1 MPKFLLAASI
11 AALCATPAFAG
22 DEIMANTFG
31 NTVVSTG
38 GMSEVR
44 SHYRADHSF
53 DMAASMM
60 GMSKTFK
67 GSWALDGKGNL
78 CRTFDGEAPPNTT
91 NPLCT
96 PIAAHKMGDT
106 WTVETNGQTRT
117 VTLKP
122 GIQ

>member
-1 MPKFLLAASI
+1 MSRFLIAASV
-11 AALCATPAFAG
+11 AALCATQAFAG
-22 DEIMANTFG
+22 DDVMANTYG
-31 NTVVSTG
+31 NTIVSTG
-38 GMSEVR
+38 GMSEVHT
-44 SHYRADHSF
+44 HYRADHSF
-53 DMAASMM
+53 DMVGSMM

-78 CRTFDGEAPPNTT
+78 CRTFDGETPPNTA

-96 PIAAHKMGDT
+96 PVAAHKVGDT
-106 WTVETNGQTRT
+106 WTMESNGATRT